1 MTKEELGNLAL
12 EQINNIDAKLA
23 NFDMGMDFDDLD
35 EEFTAN
41 RQSLVGAGGIN
52 RMSLFSKV
60 KLEMD

>member
-41 RQSLVGAGGIN
+41 R
-52 RMSLFSKV
+52 
-60 KLEMD
+60 